1 MKIIS
6 VKQGKKNFEVS
17 FSNDEVLE
25 VSYDIIAKY
34 NLYSSKEVEEKMFN
48 DIKSDM
54 SILDIYNASL
64 KILNF
69 GDNSRF
75 MLRQKLLKKN
85 YEQPYVEKVLD
96 KLESNNLLDDRTF
109 MIRKIES
116 LINSMYG
123 YYYIKSKII
132 SLGISESLFNTVD
145 FDVYYNQLENALNKL
160 VKKQLKNYSKYPKD
174 KQKYK
179 LQTYLSNRGYTFNSI
194 NKALEN
200 IN

>member
-25 VSYDIIAKY
+25 LSYDIIAKY
-34 NLYSSKEVEEKMFN
+34 NLYSSKEVDEKMFN
-48 DIKSDM
+48 DIKSDI

-75 MLRQKLLKKN
+75 MLRQKLLKKH

-116 LINSMYG
+116 LIKSMYG
-123 YYYIKSKII
+123 YYYIKSKIL

-145 FDVYYNQLENALNKL
+145 FDVYYDQLENALNKL

>member
-6 VKQGKKNFEVS
+6 VKQSKKNFEVS

-34 NLYSSKEVEEKMFN
+34 NLYSSKEVDEKMFN
-48 DIKSDM
+48 DIKSDI

-75 MLRQKLLKKN
+75 MLRQKLLKKH

-116 LINSMYG
+116 LIKSMYG
-123 YYYIKSKII
+123 YYYIKSKIL

-145 FDVYYNQLENALNKL
+145 FDVYYDQLENALNKL

>member
-6 VKQGKKNFEVS
+6 VKQSKKNFEVS

-34 NLYSSKEVEEKMFN
+34 NLYSSKEVDEKMFN
-48 DIKSDM
+48 DIKSDI

-75 MLRQKLLKKN
+75 MLRQKLLKKH

-116 LINSMYG
+116 LIKSMYG
-123 YYYIKSKII
+123 YYYIKSKIL

-145 FDVYYNQLENALNKL
+145 FDVYSIQLENALNKL

>member
-1 MKIIS
+1 
-6 VKQGKKNFEVS
+6 
-17 FSNDEVLE
+17 
-25 VSYDIIAKY
+25 
-34 NLYSSKEVEEKMFN
+34 MFN